1 MVGVVQLSTQ
11 HLVSAAHADDHAALA
26 RVADDGGIQ
35 AAVAQVNQIL
45 DGVFRAGKDNQVGIF
60 DLLRGLGIAHL
71 HAGLKRQGLEICE
84 VGDVLQ
90 LHHGNVQITL
100 THHAAET
107 FGYAV
112 LILQPHVHPRH
123 NA

>member
-11 HLVSAAHADDHAALA
+11 HLISSAHADDHAALA

-45 DGVFRAGKDNQVGIF
+45 DGVFRAGEDNQVGIF

-71 HAGLKRQGLEICE
+71 HAGLKRQGLEIRE

-90 LHHGNVQITL
+90 LHHGNVQIPL

-112 LILQPHVHPRH
+112 FILQPHVHPRH